1 VGNKTN
7 QIQTNI
13 NWGLLAFTPGCGEMD
28 GSSGMSFPRS
38 SYSSSNQCTMSPKLP
53 NPNQNSNSTI
63 TIHKHRRMQ
72 DLMPVDADGVV
83 WVRISALYVRAD
95 VPVVQVI
102 TTHLDG
108 EVIVP
113 LALAIV
119 GVLRAATASP
129 VWASAMALAT
139 AVTVAAVR

>member
-1 VGNKTN
+1 
-7 QIQTNI
+7 
-13 NWGLLAFTPGCGEMD
+13 
-28 GSSGMSFPRS
+28 
-38 SYSSSNQCTMSPKLP
+38 
-53 NPNQNSNSTI
+53 
-63 TIHKHRRMQ
+63 MQ

-129 VWASAMALAT
+129 VWASATALAT